1 LLNYLRLVLLCGAFL
16 TLGATARA
24 AETAPP
30 EKVKEIIQ
38 LLDDPAVR
46 EWVRQRGAVPVVPES
61 VSAMAHDEPQMML
74 SHSIGR
80 IRQHSLMVL
89 SAVPRLPQDL
99 ARALAPLREEVARY
113 GVHLIFGLVVLFAA
127 LGYGLE
133 RLAWMASPKLRQW
146 IGDQPRATA
155 LDRVRLLGA
164 RTAYGFGLVGVFLIG
179 SVGAFVLIE
188 WPPLTRAV
196 VIGFLLAIVMIRA
209 ISIIG
214 QVIFS
219 RVTRWFKGGQA
230 FRLLPISDADAT
242 FWYWRL
248 MLFFGYFTIGWVIIG
263 LLRFLNLPITSAM
276 VCGYM
281 LALGLLFIAVEI
293 IWRRP
298 VASDETGN
306 KRFAKNILLSVYG
319 VLLWALWSASLSRLF
334 WLLVVAI
341 GVPAAFRFGR
351 AVIAHLLRPDEPVEA
366 GAEAAAPASRGVLKV
381 CLERALF
388 ASLIIGSLLWLS
400 RVWQLD
406 MLAMADQNTLSTR
419 LLRGGFTAVVILLL
433 ADLLWQIIK
442 AALDSR
448 LMQGPAD
455 ADPHNDVAV
464 RQARLR
470 TLLPIFRNIALVLI
484 AAMAILTSL
493 SALGVDIAP
502 LIAGAGVFGV
512 ALGFGAQT
520 LVKDVISGLFY
531 LMDDAFRVGEYI
543 QSGSYKGT
551 VESFSLRSVRLR
563 HHRGPVYTIPFGQLG
578 AVQNMSRDWVIDKF
592 DLTVTYDTDIDLA
605 RKLVRKIGA
614 EMAEDPEF
622 SRMILE
628 PMKMQGVEQFGDY
641 GIKIRCKITTRPGEE
656 ATIRRKAYLRIRDAF
671 SQNGIKFAS
680 PTVTVSDEAR
690 PAAAAAKMLT
700 DGISAAAA
708 AGAKV

>member
-1 LLNYLRLVLLCGAFL
+1 MLKYLRLIILFGAFL
-16 TLGATARA
+16 SLFSAARGA
-24 AETAPP
+24 EKAPP
-30 EKVKEIIQ
+30 EKVREIIE
-38 LLDDPAVR
+38 LLDDKAVR
-46 EWVRQRGAVPVVPES
+46 EWVERSKAG
-61 VSAMAHDEPQMML
+61 SAAQEPASAAPHENPQMML
-74 SHSIGR
+74 SHSIGMV
-80 IRQHSLMVL
+80 RQHYLDVV
-89 SAVPRLPQDL
+89 SAIPRLPQDL
-99 ARALAPLREEVARY
+99 AQAFAPLMAEIARY
-113 GVHLIFGLVVLFAA
+113 GVNLILALVVLFAA

-133 RLAWMASPKLRQW
+133 RLAWLASPKLRQW
-146 IGDQPRATA
+146 ISDQPRVTVS
-155 LDRVRLLGA
+155 DRMRLLGA
-164 RTAYGFGLVGVFLIG
+164 RTAYGFGLVVAFFIG
-179 SVGAFVLIE
+179 SVGAFVMIE
-188 WPPLTRAV
+188 WPPLTRAA
-196 VIGFLLAIVMIRA
+196 VIGFLLAVVMVRAVSIVA
-209 ISIIG
+209 

-230 FRLLPISDADAT
+230 FRLLPLGDPEAAY
-242 FWYWRL
+242 WYWRL
-248 MLFFGYFTIGWVIIG
+248 MIFSGYFIIGWVVIG
-263 LLRFLNLPITSAM
+263 LLRFLNLPVTSIM
-276 VCGYM
+276 VCGYT
-281 LALGLLFIAVEI
+281 LALGLLLIAVEI

-298 VASDETGN
+298 SGTTVTGN
-306 KRFAKNILLSVYG
+306 KRFAQNILLTVYG
-319 VLLWALWSASLSRLF
+319 ILLWALWSAGLSRLF
-334 WLLVVAI
+334 WLFVVAI

-351 AVIAHLLRPDEPVEA
+351 AVIAHLLRPDETVEA
-366 GAEAAAPASRGVLKV
+366 DGESAAPVSRGVLQV

-388 ASLIIGSLLWLS
+388 AGLIIGALLWLS

-406 MLAMADQNTLSTR
+406 MLAMADQNTVSTR
-419 LLRGGFTAVVILLL
+419 LLRGVFTAVVILLL

-448 LMQGPAD
+448 LSQGLAD
-455 ADPHNDVAV
+455 ADPHGDE
-464 RQARLR
+464 RIKQARLR

-592 DLTVTYDTDIDLA
+592 DFTVTYDTDIDLA
-605 RKLVRKIGA
+605 RKLVKTIGA

-622 SRMILE
+622 TRLILE

-641 GIKIRCKITTRPGEE
+641 GIKIRCKVTTRPGEE
-656 ATIRRKAYLRIRDAF
+656 ATIRRKAYLRIRDSF

-680 PTVTVSDEAR
+680 PTVTVADEAR
-690 PAAAAAKMLT
+690 PAAAAARVLA
-700 DGISAAAA
+700 DGIAAAA
-708 AGAKV
+708 AAKKK

>member
-1 LLNYLRLVLLCGAFL
+1 M
-16 TLGATARA
+16 A
-24 AETAPP
+24 AEIAPP
-30 EKVKEIIQ
+30 EKVKQIIQ

-46 EWVRQRGAVPVVPES
+46 DWVKQRSASPVALEP
-61 VSAMAHDEPQMML
+61 VSGMAKDAPQMLL
-74 SHSIGR
+74 SHSIGMV
-80 IRQHSLMVL
+80 RQHYLDVL
-89 SAVPRLPQDL
+89 SAVPRLPQDM
-99 ARALAPLREEVARY
+99 ARAFEPLRDEIARY
-113 GVHLIFGLVVLFAA
+113 GVNLILALVALFAA

-133 RLAWMASPKLRQW
+133 RLAWIASPKLRQW
-146 IGDQPRATA
+146 ITDQPRVTA
-155 LDRVRLLGA
+155 FDRVRLLGA
-164 RTAYGFGLVGVFLIG
+164 RTAYGLGLVCVFVIG
-179 SVGAFVLIE
+179 SIGAFVMIE

-219 RVTRWFKGGQA
+219 RVTRWFKGGKA
-230 FRLLPISDADAT
+230 FRLLPISDADAA

-248 MLFFGYFTIGWVIIG
+248 MLFFGYFAIGWVTIG
-263 LLRFLNLPITSAM
+263 LLRVLGLPSASVM
-276 VCGYM
+276 VCGYT
-281 LALGLLFIAVEI
+281 LALGLLLIAIEI

-298 VASDETGN
+298 SASDEASN
-306 KRFAKNILLSVYG
+306 KRFAQNILLTVYG
-319 VLLWALWSASLSRLF
+319 VILWAMWSAGLSGLF

-341 GVPAAFRFGR
+341 GVPAAFSFGR
-351 AVIAHLLRPDEPVEA
+351 AVIAHLLRPDEH
-366 GAEAAAPASRGVLKV
+366 GGIIAEPAESAPRGVLQV

-406 MLAMADQNTLSTR
+406 MLAMADQNTISTR
-419 LLRGGFTAVVILLL
+419 LLRGVFTAVVILLL

-442 AALDSR
+442 AALDLQLS
-448 LMQGPAD
+448 QDPAD
-455 ADPHNDVAV
+455 ADPHNDVAIK
-464 RQARLR
+464 QARLR

-512 ALGFGAQT
+512 AVGFGAQT

-592 DLTVTYDTDIDLA
+592 DFTVTYDTDMDLA
-605 RKLVRKIGA
+605 RKLVRNIGA

-622 SRMILE
+622 TRLILE

-680 PTVTVSDEAR
+680 PMVTVSDEAR
-690 PAAAAAKMLT
+690 PAAAAAKMLA
-700 DGISAAAA
+700 DGIAATAA
-708 AGAKV
+708 VAAKV

>member
-1 LLNYLRLVLLCGAFL
+1 LKHLHLILLFGAFL
-16 TLGATARA
+16 TLAATARG
-24 AETAPP
+24 AETDPP
-30 EKVKEIIQ
+30 GKVKEIIQ

-46 EWVRQRGAVPVVPES
+46 EWVRQRNAAPVAPEPL
-61 VSAMAHDEPQMML
+61 SAIAHDEPHMML
-74 SHSIGR
+74 SHSIGMV
-80 IRQHSLMVL
+80 RQHYLDVL
-89 SAVPRLPQDL
+89 SAVPRLPQDI
-99 ARALAPLREEVARY
+99 ARAFAPLREEVARY
-113 GVHLIFGLVVLFAA
+113 GVNLILGLVVLFAA

-146 IGDQPRATA
+146 ITDQPRATA
-155 LDRVRLLGA
+155 LDRVRLLCA
-164 RTAYGFGLVGVFLIG
+164 RTVYGFGLVGVFFIG
-179 SVGAFVLIE
+179 SVGAFVMIE
-188 WPPLTRAV
+188 WPPLTRAA
-196 VIGFLLAIVMIRA
+196 VIGFLMAIVMVRA
-209 ISIIG
+209 ISIIA

-230 FRLLPISDADAT
+230 FRLLPVSDVDAS
-242 FWYWRL
+242 FCYWRL
-248 MLFFGYFTIGWVIIG
+248 MLFFGYFAIGWVVIG
-263 LLRFLNLPITSAM
+263 LLRFLNLPSASVM
-276 VCGYM
+276 VCGYT
-281 LALGLLFIAVEI
+281 LALGLLLIAIEI

-298 VASDETGN
+298 SANDETGN
-306 KRFAKNILLSVYG
+306 WRFAKNILLSAYG
-319 VLLWALWSASLSRLF
+319 ILLWALWSAGLSKLF
-334 WLLVVAI
+334 WLLVVGI

-351 AVIAHLLRPDEPVEA
+351 AVISHLLRPDEPVEA
-366 GAEAAAPASRGVLKV
+366 GGEPAAPASRGVLQV

-406 MLAMADQNTLSTR
+406 MLAMADQNTFSTR
-419 LLRGGFTAVVILLL
+419 LLRGVFTAVVILLL

-448 LMQGPAD
+448 LSQSPAD
-455 ADPHNDVAV
+455 ADPHNEVAI

-592 DLTVTYDTDIDLA
+592 DFTVTYDTDIDLA

-656 ATIRRKAYLRIRDAF
+656 ATIRRKAYLRIRDGFA
-671 SQNGIKFAS
+671 QNGIKFAS

-690 PAAAAAKMLT
+690 PAAAAAKVLA
-700 DGISAAAA
+700 DGIAVAAL
-708 AGAKV
+708 AKK

>member
-1 LLNYLRLVLLCGAFL
+1 MLSAI
-16 TLGATARA
+16 AMA

-46 EWVRQRGAVPVVPES
+46 DWVKQRSAGSVAPEPL
-61 VSAMAHDEPQMML
+61 SAMAKDDHQMML
-74 SHSIGR
+74 SHSIGMV
-80 IRQHSLMVL
+80 RQHYLEVL

-99 ARALAPLREEVARY
+99 ARALAPLREEIARY
-113 GVHLIFGLVVLFAA
+113 GAHLIFGLVVLFAA

-133 RLAWMASPKLRQW
+133 RLAWMASPRLRQW
-146 IGDQPRATA
+146 ITDQPRVTA
-155 LDRVRLLGA
+155 FDRIRLLGA
-164 RTAYGFGLVGVFLIG
+164 RVAYGFGLVGVFLIG
-179 SVGAFVLIE
+179 SIGAFVLIE

-209 ISIIG
+209 ISIIA

-230 FRLLPISDADAT
+230 FRLLPISDADAG
-242 FWYWRL
+242 FWYWRQ
-248 MLFFGYFTIGWVIIG
+248 MLFFGYFAIGWVVIG
-263 LLRFLNLPITSAM
+263 LLRFLNLPATSVM
-276 VCGYM
+276 VCGYT
-281 LALGLLFIAVEI
+281 LALGLLLIAIEI

-298 VASDETGN
+298 STNDETSN
-306 KRFAKNILLSVYG
+306 KRFARNILLSVYG
-319 VLLWALWSASLSRLF
+319 VFLWAMWSAGLSRLF

-351 AVIAHLLRPDEPVEA
+351 AVIAHLLRPDEH
-366 GAEAAAPASRGVLKV
+366 AEAVGGTVGPASRSVLQV

-388 ASLIIGSLLWLS
+388 VSLIIGSLLWLS
-400 RVWQLD
+400 RVWQLE
-406 MLAMADQNTLSTR
+406 MLIMSDQNTFSTR
-419 LLRGGFTAVVILLL
+419 LLRGVFTAVVILLL

-448 LMQGPAD
+448 LSQGPAD
-455 ADPHNDVAV
+455 ADPHNEMAI

-592 DLTVTYDTDIDLA
+592 DFTVTYDTDMDLA
-605 RKLVRKIGA
+605 RKLVKKIGA

-622 SRMILE
+622 SRLILE

-656 ATIRRKAYLRIRDAF
+656 ATIRRKAYLRIRDGFA
-671 SQNGIKFAS
+671 QNGIKFAS
-680 PTVTVSDEAR
+680 PTVTVADHAR
-690 PAAAAAKMLT
+690 PAAAAKVLA
-700 DGISAAAA
+700 DGIAAAA
-708 AGAKV
+708 VVKG

>member
-1 LLNYLRLVLLCGAFL
+1 LLIHLRLILLFGAFL
-16 TLGATARA
+16 TLAGTGRA
-24 AETAPP
+24 AEIATP

-46 EWVRQRGAVPVVPES
+46 DWVRQRGAGPVAPEPLS
-61 VSAMAHDEPQMML
+61 TMAKDDPQMML
-74 SHSIGR
+74 SHSIGMV
-80 IRQHSLMVL
+80 RQHSLMVL

-99 ARALAPLREEVARY
+99 ARAFAPLREEVARY

-146 IGDQPRATA
+146 IGDQPRVTA

-179 SVGAFVLIE
+179 SIGAFVLIE

-196 VIGFLLAIVMIRA
+196 VIGLLLAIVMIRA

-230 FRLLPISDADAT
+230 FRLLPISDADAG

-248 MLFFGYFTIGWVIIG
+248 MFFFGYFAIGWVVIG
-263 LLRFLNLPITSAM
+263 LLRFLNLPSASVM
-276 VCGYM
+276 VCGYV
-281 LALGLLFIAVEI
+281 LALGLLLIAVEI

-298 VASDETGN
+298 IADTETSN

-319 VLLWALWSASLSRLF
+319 VLLWALWSAGLSRLF

-341 GVPAAFRFGR
+341 AVPAAFRFGR
-351 AVIAHLLRPDEPVEA
+351 AVIAHLLRPDET

-531 LMDDAFRVGEYI
+531 LLDDAFRVGEYI
-543 QSGSYKGT
+543 QSGNYKGT

-592 DLTVTYDTDIDLA
+592 DFTVTYDTDMDLA

-622 SRMILE
+622 SRLILE

-680 PTVTVSDEAR
+680 PTVTVADEAR
-690 PAAAAAKMLT
+690 PAAAAAKVLA
-700 DGISAAAA
+700 DGIAATAAAA
-708 AGAKV
+708 AKV